1 MPVNKDFY
9 TLAGSSGQSTGYE
22 IDQSIRFNDDDS
34 PALKKTYSGAGT
46 EETFTFSCWVKRGNT
61 GASLGGSGNYGLC
74 LFSGGSSVN
83 NYGEIRFESS
93 GYGTQDSLFFY
104 NSQGG
109 SVNMQLATNRVFRDP
124 SAWYHII
131 CVMDTTNSVS
141 SERMRMYV
149 NGERETSF
157 NAETYPAKD
166 TVPHF
171 NTATEHG
178 VGVFAVSTDT
188 RHFDGYL
195 AEIHFLDGYAY
206 GPEYFGE
213 FDSSD
218 NWIPKKYSGSYGTN
232 GFKIDGRDSSDL
244 GDDESGNGND
254 YTASGLAAN
263 DQVSDSPTNN
273 FATLNSIY
281 ADVSGINSLTL
292 ANGNLQGTGTSGQ
305 FDHKT
310 ATFNLPQSGKWYFE
324 YYLGG
329 LYTGFGLCIVGQE
342 GSITGGYGLGNL
354 STSQGFGYQNN
365 SIYNGSGQTTDFGL
379 GNRSAGDIMSA
390 AIDVDNDKVYIG
402 INNTYIAAD
411 GGNDG
416 NPSSGAN
423 PTVTTSFSLSTND
436 IILGFY
442 LSSSS
447 SAVYLNFGQ
456 EGTFAGNK
464 TAGGNSDANGIG
476 NFLYSVPTN
485 YLAICSKNLFSSGG

>member
-9 TLAGSSGQSTGYE
+9 MLAGSSGQSTGYT
-22 IDQSIRFNDDDS
+22 IDQSIRFNDGDS
-34 PALKKTYSGAGT
+34 AYMHRTPSGAGNRR
-46 EETFTFSCWVKRGNT
+46 TFTYSVWFK
-61 GASLGGSGNYGLC
+61 LGDMATTQRMFLSVRNSDTTRDNIMFNQGSAGDYRIY
-74 LFSGGSSVN
+74 FDARVSGSAHTAL
-83 NYGEIRFESS
+83 EPTRA
-93 GYGTQDSLFFY
+93 L
-104 NSQGG
+104 
-109 SVNMQLATNRVFRDP
+109 RDP
-124 SAWYHII
+124 SAWYHL
-131 CVMDTTNSVS
+131 VVTVDTTNAVS
-141 SERMRMYV
+141 TERVRLYL
-149 NGERETSF
+149 NGERETAFTTS
-157 NAETYPAKD
+157 TYPSLNQQ
-166 TVPHF
+166 F
-171 NTATEHG
+171 QINNTDKHSIGRFEFSSPSG
-178 VGVFAVSTDT
+178 YW
-188 RHFDGYL
+188 DGYF
-195 AEIHFLDGYAY
+195 AEIHLIDGYAY

-213 FDSSD
+213 FDDYD
-218 NWIPKKYSGSYGTN
+218 NWIPKQYSGSYGTN

-254 YTASGLAAN
+254 FTTSGLAAN

-273 FATLNSIY
+273 FPTFNPVY
-281 ADVSGINSLTL
+281 ADVSGLNSITL

-310 ATFNLPQSGKWYFE
+310 ATFNLPKSGKWYFE

-329 LYTGFGLCIVGQE
+329 LYTGFGICIVGQE
-342 GSITGGYGLGNL
+342 GTITGGYGLGNL

-365 SIYNGSGQTTDFGL
+365 SIYNGSSQVVDFGL

-390 AIDVDNDKVYIG
+390 AIDVDNNKVYIG

-423 PTVTTSFSLSTND
+423 PTITTSFSLSTND

-476 NFLYSVPTN
+476 NFLYSVPTS

>member
-22 IDQSIRFNDDDS
+22 INQSIRFNDDDS
-34 PALKKTYSGAGT
+34 PKMTRTPSGAGNRKT
-46 EETFTFSCWVKRGNT
+46 WTWSAWIKRGALSTDQWLFGSYSDAQNFTAIYLDSTNHSTDNT
-61 GASLGGSGNYGLC
+61 FRVYEYNGNVLKYWVYGSQ
-74 LFSGGSSVN
+74 
-83 NYGEIRFESS
+83 R
-93 GYGTQDSLFFY
+93 
-104 NSQGG
+104 
-109 SVNMQLATNRVFRDP
+109 FRDP
-124 SAWYHII
+124 SAWYHF
-131 CVMDTTNSVS
+131 VVNFDSTNAVS
-141 SERMRMYV
+141 SERIRLYV
-149 NGERETSF
+149 NGSRITDLAQETQPSLNYDTFINTTNEHRIGTF
-157 NAETYPAKD
+157 NNNYY
-166 TVPHF
+166 
-171 NTATEHG
+171 
-178 VGVFAVSTDT
+178 
-188 RHFDGYL
+188 FDGYMS
-195 AEIHFLDGYAY
+195 EIHLIDGYAY

-213 FDSSD
+213 FDDYD
-218 NWIPKKYSGSYGTN
+218 NWIPKQYSGSYGTN

-254 YTASGLAAN
+254 FTANGLAAH

-273 FATLNSIY
+273 FPTFNPIY
-281 ADVSGINSLTL
+281 ADVSGLNSITL

-329 LYTGFGLCIVGQE
+329 LYTGFGICIVGQE
-342 GSITGGYGLGNL
+342 GTITGGYGLGNL

-390 AIDVDNDKVYIG
+390 AFDVDNDKVYIG

-447 SAVYLNFGQ
+447 SSVYLNFGQ

-476 NFLYSVPTN
+476 NFLYSVPTS

>member
-9 TLAGSSGQSTGYE
+9 MLAGSSGQSTGYT
-22 IDQSIRFNDDDS
+22 IDQSIRFNDNDS
-34 PALKKTYSGAGT
+34 AYMHRTPSSGGNRDKWTWSA
-46 EETFTFSCWVKRGNT
+46 WVKRGELTDANAT
-61 GASLGGSGNYGLC
+61 MFHSGDDSDTSNYNQILFNGNSGGAPTLKFNSVIGGSTVLN
-74 LFSGGSSVN
+74 
-83 NYGEIRFESS
+83 
-93 GYGTQDSLFFY
+93 
-104 NSQGG
+104 
-109 SVNMQLATNRVFRDP
+109 LATTQYFRDV
-124 SAWYHII
+124 SAWYHIVVI
-131 CVMDTTNSVS
+131 YDSGNVAAID
-141 SERMRMYV
+141 RARIYL
-149 NGERETSF
+149 NGARITSF
-157 NAETYPAKD
+157 GTETYPTQNQDLMTNHTVKHSIGRRNLD
-166 TVPHF
+166 T
-171 NTATEHG
+171 
-178 VGVFAVSTDT
+178 S
-188 RHFDGYL
+188 RYMDGYMTD
-195 AEIHFLDGYAY
+195 IHLLDGYAY

-213 FDSSD
+213 FDDYD
-218 NWIPKKYSGSYGTN
+218 NWIPKQYSGSYGTN

-254 YTASGLAAN
+254 YTTSGLAAN

-273 FATLNSIY
+273 FPTFNSIY
-281 ADVSGINSLTL
+281 ADVSGINSVTL

-329 LYTGFGLCIVGQE
+329 LYTGFGICIVGQE

-365 SIYNGSGQTTDFGL
+365 SIYNGSSQVVDFGL

-447 SAVYLNFGQ
+447 SSVYLNFGQ

-485 YLAICSKNLFSSGG
+485 YLAICSQNLFSRGG

>member
-1 MPVNKDFY
+1 M
-9 TLAGSSGQSTGYE
+9 LAGSSGQSTGYT

-61 GASLGGSGNYGLC
+61 GASLGGAGNYGLT
-74 LFSGGSSVN
+74 LFSGGADVS

-104 NSQGG
+104 SSASG
-109 SVNMQLATNRVFRDP
+109 SINMQLATNRVFRDP

-131 CVMDTTNSVS
+131 CVMDTTNSIA

-166 TVPHF
+166 TASNF

-213 FDSSD
+213 FDDYD
-218 NWIPKKYSGSYGTN
+218 NWIPKQYSGSYGTN

-254 YTASGLAAN
+254 YTTSGLAAN
-263 DQVSDSPTNN
+263 DQVSDTPTNN
-273 FATLNSIY
+273 FCVMNP
-281 ADVSGINSLTL
+281 L
-292 ANGNLQGTGTSGQ
+292 ASPGGSTFAEGNLKVTMASGTKKGTYSS
-305 FDHKT
+305 FAID
-310 ATFNLPQSGKWYFE
+310 SGKWYVEGRLTSTNNGSE
-324 YYLGG
+324 YA
-329 LYTGFGLCIVGQE
+329 YTGIE
-342 GSITGGYGLGNL
+342 DY
-354 STSQGFGYQNN
+354 N
-365 SIYNGSGQTTDFGL
+365 SAIGSGQYIGRDTYGYSYDPANGAFL
-379 GNRSAGDIMSA
+379 HNNSNVVSSLPSVAQGDIIQIA
-390 AIDVDNDKVYIG
+390 VDLDNNAIYWGKNGTFLNSGNPASGASKTGGVSI
-402 INNTYIAAD
+402 IAASSQPS
-411 GGNDG
+411 GHYHIGHSNG
-416 NPSSGAN
+416 TGSSGYQSEI
-423 PTVTTSFSLSTND
+423 VW
-436 IILGFY
+436 
-442 LSSSS
+442 
-447 SAVYLNFGQ
+447 NFGQ
-456 EGTFAGNK
+456 DGTFAGGT
-464 TAGGNSDANGIG
+464 TAGGNSDGNGIG
-476 NFLYSVPTN
+476 NFKYSVPSG
-485 YLAICSKNLFSSGG
+485 YLALCTKNLFSSGG